1 MRMMM
6 KWKKERS
13 RKTKEEPNT
22 VSTGFSATDVSSD
35 EISSSSFFPAEL
47 R

>member
-6 KWKKERS
+6 KWKKGRS

-22 VSTGFSATDVSSD
+22 ASTGFSATDVSSG
-35 EISSSSFFPAEL
+35 EVYLFFSSFFT
-47 R
+47 RN